1 MTAIWRDIDIEWGG
15 KRYIT
20 RPTIELINRLEQ
32 RDGHSIMKLIGRVIA
47 RDLPVSSACEIIAI
61 AVTFAGKPITAEEV
75 YIASR
80 GGMAIDVITPA
91 AAILTAIFPVSDE
104 PQEAASDSGEK
115 KTMPGHGETSTP

>member
-32 RDGHSIMKLIGRVIA
+32 RDGHSILKLIGRVIA

-61 AVTFAGKPITAEEV
+61 AVTFAGKPITAEDV

-104 PQEAASDSGEK
+104 PQEAASDSTEK
-115 KTMPGHGETSTP
+115 KTMPVHGETSTP